1 MRRLGP
7 TLLVIALLAA
17 TIVAFALAERLKLEP
32 SPITDTRVPVRVFS
46 PICDCPTELAPV
58 GFDLR
63 EKGRVVAEI
72 LHGEDV
78 IRTLVDREYRAG
90 PVRLRWDGRDEA
102 GRVVPE
108 AVYQPR
114 VRLPDEKRTFSLR
127 TPIRVDTTAPRV
139 LRASVA
145 PPVFSPDGDGR
156 RDGVT
161 ALYALTERAHGLL
174 FVNGAQ
180 VERKRFQQ
188 LEGTLRWSGR
198 RDGRALPAGRY
209 TIGVG
214 AEDDAGNRAGPVES
228 VVRIRY
234 VELGRDLVRVRVR
247 MRFGVRVIADARSL
261 RWRFAGGIGKAKPG
275 VLVLRAPRRPGRY
288 TLFVEAN
295 GHGARSVV
303 VVSRRRPSS

>member
-1 MRRLGP
+1 MRRLGR

-46 PICDCPTELAPV
+46 PVCDCATKVAPV

-63 EKGRVVAEI
+63 EKARVVAEI

-78 IRTLVDREYRAG
+78 VRTLVDREYRAG
-90 PVRLRWDGRDEA
+90 PVRLSWDGRDQA

-114 VRLPDEKRTFSLR
+114 VRLPDEKRTFALR
-127 TPIRVDTTAPRV
+127 TPIRVDTTPPRV
-139 LRASVA
+139 LRTAVE
-145 PPVFSPDGDGR
+145 PRVFSPDGDGR
-156 RDGVT
+156 RDRVT
-161 ALYALTERAHGLL
+161 ALYALSERAHGVL

-180 VERKRFQQ
+180 VERKRFQR

-198 RDGRALPAGRY
+198 RNGRALPAGRY
-209 TIGVG
+209 RIGVS
-214 AEDDAGNRAGPVES
+214 AEDEAGNRAEPVES

-234 VELGRDLVRVRVR
+234 FELGRDLVRVRTR
-247 MRFGVRVIADARSL
+247 KRFGVRVIADTAAF
-261 RWRFAGGIGKAKPG
+261 RWRFAGGTGKAKPG

-295 GHGARSVV
+295 RHGARADV
-303 VVSRRRPSS
+303 VVSRRRPSP